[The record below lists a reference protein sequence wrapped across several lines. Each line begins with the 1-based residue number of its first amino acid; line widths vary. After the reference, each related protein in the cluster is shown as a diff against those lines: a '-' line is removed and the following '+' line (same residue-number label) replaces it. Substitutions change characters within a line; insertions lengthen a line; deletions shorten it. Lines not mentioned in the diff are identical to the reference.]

1 MKKKN
6 QNANEIEYEQKTGD
20 YSVSRNKKFDWIVLI
35 FCVIVAF
42 FIWAYALNIT
52 DPIIEKEV
60 EINYNLVGLERN
72 GIIFEFD
79 TVLVYGPSSLLES
92 LNTIEVEVNKAELY
106 NKNEIDKRIK
116 YPSRIKPVDDDKK
129 TVNIRFA
136 ENNDADN

>member
-20 YSVSRNKKFDWIVLI
+20 YAVARNKKFDWIVLL

-52 DPIIEKEV
+52 DPIIEKEI
-60 EINYNLVGLERN
+60 EINYNFVGLESDSVEL
-72 GIIFEFD
+72 EFD
-79 TVLVYGPSSLLES
+79 TVLVYGPSSSLES
-92 LNTIEVEVNKAELY
+92 LEAIEVVVNKSEMY

-129 TVNIRFA
+129 TVNIRLA
-136 ENNDADN
+136 ENNDAGN